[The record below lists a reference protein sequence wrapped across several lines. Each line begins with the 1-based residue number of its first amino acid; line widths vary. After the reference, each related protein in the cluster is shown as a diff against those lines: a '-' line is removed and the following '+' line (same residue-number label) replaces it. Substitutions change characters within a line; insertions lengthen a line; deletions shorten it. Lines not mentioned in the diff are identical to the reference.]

1 MKRRDFLKAAPVAV
15 LPALL
20 NGLSVKAFGA
30 SPLMAA
36 LSGANNDHVLVLI
49 QLVGGNDGLNTVIP
63 LDLYSTLSA
72 ARNNILIPQN
82 RVLSLSGSTT
92 TGLHP
97 SLTGLQQLY
106 NAGKLHIVH
115 DVGYPDPNYSH
126 FRATD
131 IWLTG
136 ANSNQVLSTGWSGR
150 YLNYEY
156 PNFPTGYPNTSM
168 PDPLAMQIGYFM
180 SPVFQ
185 GPSVNMA
192 MAVAN
197 PASIYSL
204 VNGLPDPAPAT
215 PAGDELTYIRT
226 VAQQTNQYAGV
237 ITNAWNSV
245 TTAQLTYPANNDL
258 GDQLKVVA
266 RLIAGGLKTRVY
278 MVSMASDGSFDTHA
292 AQVDTTDTTTGKHAD
307 LLKTLSDA
315 VKTFQDD
322 IQQLGV
328 ADRVVGMTFSE
339 FGRRIISNSSRGTD
353 HGAAAPLFIFGNKVV
368 SGITGNSPTLPASP
382 TDNDN
387 VPMQYDF
394 RSVYASL
401 LTDWFCVPPA
411 DVSTILLANYQQL
424 SLVDSVDCTTAVHD
438 INQKAGVNLISNYPN
453 PFTSSTNITFTTAGG
468 HTMVQV
474 FDGSGKLLRTPINQD
489 MTPGRYSVSF
499 ENENYGDGVY
509 YARFQN
515 GVIQQVRTMI
525 IAR

>member
-1 MKRRDFLKAAPVAV
+1 MKRRDFIKTAPVAI
-15 LPALL
+15 LPAFLS
-20 NGLSVKAFGA
+20 GLSVKAFGA

-36 LSGANNDHVLVLI
+36 LSAANNDHVLVLI

-63 LDLYSTLSA
+63 LDEYSILSA
-72 ARNNILIPQN
+72 ARSNILIPQN
-82 RVLSLSGSTT
+82 RVLTLNGTSTV
-92 TGLHP
+92 GLHP

-106 NAGKLHIVH
+106 NNGKLHIVH

-126 FRATD
+126 FRSTD

-136 ANSNQVLSTGWSGR
+136 ANSNQVLSTGWNGR

-156 PNFPTGYPNTSM
+156 PNFPTGYPNTDM

-185 GPSVNMA
+185 GPSVGMA
-192 MAVAN
+192 MSVAD
-197 PASIYSL
+197 PSSIYSL

-215 PAGDELTYIRT
+215 PAGDELTYIRQ

-237 ITNAWNSV
+237 ITTAWNSV
-245 TTAQLTYPANNDL
+245 TTTQLTYPTNNNL

-278 MVSMASDGSFDTHA
+278 MVSMSSDGSFDTHA
-292 AQVDTTDTTTGKHAD
+292 GQVDTTDTTTGKHAD
-307 LLKTLSDA
+307 LLQTLSDA
-315 VKTFQDD
+315 IKTFQDD

-339 FGRRIISNSSRGTD
+339 FGRRIISNSSLGTD
-353 HGAAAPLFIFGNKVV
+353 HGAAAPLFIFGNKVI
-368 SGITGNSPTLPASP
+368 SGITGNSPTLPPSP
-382 TDNDN
+382 TDQDN
-387 VPMQYDF
+387 IPMQYDF

-401 LTDWFCVPPA
+401 LTDWFCVPPT
-411 DVSTILLANYQQL
+411 DVATILLANYQQL
-424 SLVDSVDCTTAVHD
+424 ALVDGADCTTGVHE
-438 INQKAGVNLISNYPN
+438 INQRAGVNLISNSPN
-453 PFTSSTNITFTTAGG
+453 PFTSSTTITFTTAGG
-468 HTMVQV
+468 HTMIQV
-474 FDGSGKLLRTPINQD
+474 FDSMGRLIRTPIDAD
-489 MTPGRYSVSF
+489 MAAGRYNVNF
-499 ENENYGDGVY
+499 ENQNYATGVY

-515 GVIQQVRTMI
+515 GVVQQVRTMI

>member
-15 LPALL
+15 LPAFL

-36 LSGANNDHVLVLI
+36 LAGANNDHVLVLI
-49 QLVGGNDGLNTVIP
+49 QMVGGNDGLNTVIP
-63 LDLYSTLSA
+63 LDEYSTLSA
-72 ARNNILIPQN
+72 ARSNILIPQN
-82 RVLSLSGSTT
+82 RVLSLQGTTT

-106 NAGKLHIVH
+106 NAGKLHIVR

-136 ANSNQVLSTGWSGR
+136 ADSTQVLSTGWSGR
-150 YLNYEY
+150 YLSYEY
-156 PNFPTGYPNTSM
+156 PNFPTGYPNTDM
-168 PDPLAMQIGYFM
+168 PDPLAMQIGYFL

-185 GPSVNMA
+185 GPAVNMA
-192 MAVAN
+192 MAVAD
-197 PASIYSL
+197 PSSIYNL
-204 VNGLPDPAPAT
+204 VGGAPDPAPAT

-226 VAQQTNQYAGV
+226 VAAQTNQYAGV
-237 ITNAWNSV
+237 ITAAWNSV
-245 TTAQLTYPANNDL
+245 TTSQLTYPTGNDL

-266 RLIAGGLKTRVY
+266 RLIAGGLKTRIY

-292 AQVDTTDTTTGKHAD
+292 DQVDSADATTGRHAD
-307 LLKTLSDA
+307 LLTKLSQA
-315 VKTFQDD
+315 VKTFQND

-368 SGITGNSPTLPASP
+368 SGITGNSPTLPTNP

-387 VPMQYDF
+387 IPMQYDF
-394 RSVYASL
+394 RSVYASI
-401 LTDWFCVPPA
+401 LTDWFCVPTT

-424 SLVDSVDCTTAVHD
+424 GLVQNTDCTTGVHE
-438 INQKAGVNLISNYPN
+438 INQQAGVNLISNYPN
-453 PFTSSTNITFTTAGG
+453 PFTSATDITFTTAGG
-468 HTMVQV
+468 HTMIQV
-474 FDGSGKLLRTPINQD
+474 FDSMGKLIRTPIDQE
-489 MTPGRYSVSF
+489 MAAGRYSVRF
-499 ENENYGDGVY
+499 ENEDYATGVY

-515 GVIQQVRTMI
+515 GMVQQVRAMI